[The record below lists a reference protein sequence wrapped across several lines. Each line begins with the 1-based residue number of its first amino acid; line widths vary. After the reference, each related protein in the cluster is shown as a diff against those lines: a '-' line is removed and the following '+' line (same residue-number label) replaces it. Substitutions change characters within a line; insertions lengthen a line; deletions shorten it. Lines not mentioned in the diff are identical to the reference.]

1 MFSVAKSRYT
11 LPVQALFFILNA
23 IGVFLGVVYDA
34 KTPDLYENNAHHKIG
49 WIFTWVLTAWI
60 FMALVNL
67 YSTRS
72 NGRRHS
78 GQQIS
83 VANMTRYQ
91 RLQTEQ
97 DTDNVRWSGDSGQ
110 GTERN
115 SYSLFGSGSPGT
127 DNTERRNFDDETL
140 PAYQNV
146 DGDDEPEKRGFL
158 RNTRVDRF
166 LSRNI
171 HRIAFGKTLKINAVL
186 YTVIERTIIMMGWIS
201 LMTGIVTFGGLFVSK
216 QNSIWRRSCML
227 TSDHSAAILFSMVWH
242 IGSKAVFSSGT
253 AF

>member
-23 IGVFLGVVYDA
+23 FGVFLSVVYDA

-49 WIFTWVLTAWI
+49 WIFTWILSAWI
-60 FMALVNL
+60 LMGLVNL
-67 YSTRS
+67 YSKRS
-72 NGRRHS
+72 HGRRHS

-83 VANMTRYQ
+83 IANMTRYQ

-97 DTDNVRWSGDSGQ
+97 EPDSARWSGDSGQ
-110 GTERN
+110 GSERN

-127 DNTERRNFDDETL
+127 DNAERRTFDEAL

-146 DGDDEPEKRGFL
+146 EGDDEPEKRGFL
-158 RNTRVDRF
+158 RNSRVDRF

-171 HRIAFGKTLKINAVL
+171 HRIAFGKTLKLNGIF
-186 YTVIERTIIMMGWIS
+186 YTVIERTIIIMGWIA
-201 LMTGIVTFGGLFVSK
+201 LLTGFVTFGGIFVCLK
-216 QNSIWRRSCML
+216 
-227 TSDHSAAILFSMVWH
+227 ILPC
-242 IGSKAVFSSGT
+242 VFDT
-253 AF
+253 C